1 MLADKEYQA
10 QFDTFWQE
18 QFGPKLDKYFEVAA
32 REVAEKAFT
41 AGLRCF
47 DHEFNLWWGNEY
59 GLRIDPAFE
68 PALREIAEA
77 TFNYG
82 LTIKG

>member
-1 MLADKEYQA
+1 MLTDPEFQP
-10 QFDTFWQE
+10 QFDAFWQE
-18 QFGPKLDKYFEVAA
+18 HFGPKLGEYFEPAA

-59 GLRIDPAFE
+59 ALRIDPTFE
-68 PALREIAEA
+68 PAVREVAEA
-77 TFNYG
+77 CFNYG
-82 LTIKG
+82 LTLVG